1 MKTILAV
8 FFFFSCIFRLNAQT
22 PGDSSEN
29 WTYHF
34 QFTVI
39 TQGHPSFSAKYS
51 GTNSLSSGSERN
63 KLSITSTLFLGR
75 RLWKNAA
82 IYGDEEVAGGEGLS
96 QARGIAGFPNGETF
110 RIGSTA
116 PAIYVARI
124 YLQQYIPFRNAEYI
138 KTEDDVNQLG
148 GLVPTKGIRIIAGKF
163 GLADY
168 FDNNTYSHDPRS
180 QFMNW
185 ALMNNGAW
193 DYPANTRGYTT
204 AFLAELREPLWSLRV
219 SVAAEPKKANGLM
232 LDYNVTRTQGLT
244 FEAEKDWK
252 GNRPGAIRF
261 LGFSNNS
268 HALAYSKVLQ
278 QVKAGDSSNLGI
290 FTGEKEGTAYGGNKY
305 GFGINVEQAIT
316 KYAGAFLRAG
326 WNDGKTATWAYT
338 EIDRTISGGLNISGI
353 KWKRSGD
360 DFGIAQIVSGISSDH
375 RDFLSAGLYGFII
388 GDGKLNY
395 GLEKIT
401 EIYYVANFAKAYFI
415 SGDLQFVKNP
425 AYNKDRGP
433 VYIFALRAHV
443 NL

>member
-1 MKTILAV
+1 MKTIFAA
-8 FFFFSCIFRLNAQT
+8 FFFFSCTCRLYAQGA
-22 PGDSSEN
+22 GDSSEN
-29 WTYHF
+29 WTHHF

-51 GTNSLSSGSERN
+51 GTNSLSSAAERN

-82 IYGDEEVAGGEGLS
+82 IYGNEEVAGGEGLS
-96 QARGIAGFPNGETF
+96 GARGIAGFPNGETF

-116 PAIYVARI
+116 PAIYVARF
-124 YLQQYIPFRNAEYI
+124 YMQQYIPFRNAGYE
-138 KTEDDVNQLG
+138 KTMMMLINLADQYHPGASELLPGNS
-148 GLVPTKGIRIIAGKF
+148 

-204 AFLAELREPLWSLRV
+204 AFLAELREPLWSVRV
-219 SVAAEPKKANGLM
+219 SAAAEPKKANGLV
-232 LDYNVTRTQGLT
+232 LDYDITKSYGLT

-252 GNRPGAIRF
+252 GNRAGAIR
-261 LGFSNNS
+261 LLVFSNNS
-268 HALAYSKVLQ
+268 HALAYNQVLQ
-278 QVKAGDSSNLGI
+278 QVKAGDSSNIGI
-290 FTGEKEGTAYGGNKY
+290 FTGEKEGTAYSGNKY

-316 KYAGAFLRAG
+316 KYAGAFLRGG

-353 KWKRSGD
+353 KWKRAGD
-360 DFGIAQIVSGISSDH
+360 NFGIAQIVSGISKEH
-375 RDFLSAGLYGFII
+375 MDFLNAGLYGFII
-388 GDGKLNY
+388 GDGKLTY
-395 GLEKIT
+395 EPEMIT

-425 AYNKDRGP
+425 AYNRDRGP

-443 NL
+443 IL